1 VAFFWSSMWPDETW
15 FKQYVILVVYRSLFI
30 LLASSRFHA
39 LPNVCN
45 DSSAMSKES
54 LSKDCEGRLFPYLIL
69 RHAWP
74 RNEARRECGNLC
86 RWSSCLFSLTTATLL
101 SAHNSLLQLVCAY
114 LSYQND
120 THTHAQCTCLPCTT
134 HELLPILM
142 HTVPLWFWRMKS
154 MIWGQPQWTAWWRMV
169 AFDRSLVPTSAG
181 RHESHVTH
189 GVLQISPV
197 TTQCKSTTNIVKIWL
212 MLKSQL
218 HSLSH

>member
-1 VAFFWSSMWPDETW
+1 MWPDETW

-30 LLASSRFHA
+30 LLAPPRFHA

-45 DSSAMSKES
+45 DSSAMSRES
-54 LSKDCEGRLFPYLIL
+54 LSKDCEGRLSHTSFSGMHGLGMRPGESVGT
-69 RHAWP
+69 HAVGP
-74 RNEARRECGNLC
+74 LA
-86 RWSSCLFSLTTATLL
+86 FSL
-101 SAHNSLLQLVCAY
+101 SLLQHFSQLTT
-114 LSYQND
+114 LSYSLFVLTSAIRMTPILMHNVR
-120 THTHAQCTCLPCTT
+120 LPCTT

-197 TTQCKSTTNIVKIWL
+197 TTQCKSC
-212 MLKSQL
+212 MA
-218 HSLSH
+218 